1 VTASA
6 RSGFWAGYW
15 QSLKSLDVE
24 EPIDVYVHRPLA
36 YLLARA
42 LLPTPVSP
50 NLVTIASM
58 VVGVYGA
65 YLIVADVPYHFQW
78 AALCAFLSTVL
89 DCADGQLARMRKT
102 SSVIGR
108 MLDGTADVIVTAA
121 ILIGGGYHLYFKY
134 GAGNVWLGWA
144 AVLFT
149 LVAGVATSIQT
160 TLFDHYKTV
169 FMKLAVPGFKEAE
182 SYPEARRR
190 YEAQESFTLVSRL
203 AWALYLQF
211 VGNQSRTVRKFDPQ
225 TVTEFSILGDYD
237 PARAQIYREHMAGVM
252 GTWRRWFGYGSLMI
266 GITLALALELPEYYL
281 LARLTVYGVVFY
293 GPLMHRQRRASAR
306 AFAALGVEPR

>member
-1 VTASA
+1 VS
-6 RSGFWAGYW
+6 SGFWAGYW

-42 LLPTPVSP
+42 LLPTPISP
-50 NLVTIASM
+50 NLVTLASM
-58 VVGVYGA
+58 GIGVYGA
-65 YLIVADVPYHFQW
+65 VLMVMNVPHHFQW
-78 AALCAFLSTVL
+78 AALCTFVGTVF

-121 ILIGGGYHLYFKY
+121 ILVAGGYYTVQKY
-134 GAGNVWLGWA
+134 GATWWLMLLS
-144 AVLFT
+144 VVFT

-169 FMKLAVPGFKEAE
+169 FMKMAVPGFREAE

-190 YEAQESFTLVSRL
+190 YEAQTSFTLVTRL

-211 VGNQSRTVRKFDPQ
+211 VGNQSRTVRKFDPH

-237 PARAQIYREHMAGVM
+237 PARAEIYRDHMAGVM

-266 GITLALALELPEYYL
+266 GITLALALEVPEYYL
-281 LARLTVYGVVFY
+281 LLRLTLYGVVFY
-293 GPLMHRQRRASAR
+293 GPLMRRQRQASER
-306 AFAALGVEPR
+306 AFAALGVVPR

>member
-1 VTASA
+1 VAE
-6 RSGFWAGYW
+6 RIGFWAGYW
-15 QSLKSLDVE
+15 QSLKSLEVE
-24 EPIDVYVHRPLA
+24 EPVDVYVHRPLA

-42 LLPTPVSP
+42 LYPTPISP

-65 YLIVADVPYHFQW
+65 YLMVVDTPYHWQW
-78 AALCAFLSTVL
+78 AALCAFLSTIF
-89 DCADGQLARMRKT
+89 DCADGQLARLRKT

-108 MLDGTADVIVTAA
+108 MLDGTADVIVTGA
-121 ILIGGGYHLYFKY
+121 ILLAGGYYLFHKY
-134 GAGNVWLGWA
+134 GAVAPWWGWA
-144 AVLFT
+144 AVAFT

-169 FMKLAVPGFKEAE
+169 FMKMVVPGFKEAE

-190 YEAQESFTLVSRL
+190 YEAQTSFTPVTRL

-211 VGNQSRTVRKFDPQ
+211 IGNQSRTVRKFDPH
-225 TVTEFSILGDYD
+225 TVTEFSILGPYD
-237 PARAQIYREHMAGVM
+237 AARAQIFREHMSAVM
-252 GTWRRWFGYGSLMI
+252 VTWRRWFGYGSLMI
-266 GITLALALELPEYYL
+266 GISIALALELPEYYL
-281 LARLTVYGVVFY
+281 LARLTIYNVIFY
-293 GPLMHRQRRASAR
+293 GPLMRRQRRASQR